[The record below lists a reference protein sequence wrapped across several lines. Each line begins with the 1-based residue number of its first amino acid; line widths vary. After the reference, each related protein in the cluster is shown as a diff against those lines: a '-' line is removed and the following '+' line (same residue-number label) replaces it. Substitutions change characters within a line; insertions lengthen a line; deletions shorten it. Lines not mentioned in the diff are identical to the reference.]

1 MRRPPNRPGPRLLHR
16 PSIPSSEELVINAIG
31 IVIVALAAAGPVHAQ
46 TYPAKPVRII
56 VPFPPGGG
64 TDIVARA
71 VAQKLGDSLGE
82 TFVVDNRG
90 GAGGTI
96 GSEAA
101 AKSAPDGYT
110 LGVATSSTHGV
121 APSLY
126 PRLGY
131 DPVKDFAPVT
141 LVATTPFVLV
151 VHPALPV
158 RSVKDLVALARS
170 QPGKLNYGSA
180 GNGSSNHLTVEMF
193 NMMTG
198 VRMTH
203 VPYKGSGP
211 ALVDLM
217 GGQVELM
224 INDMSSLLNFV
235 NSGKLR
241 ALAVTSGA
249 RNASLPAVPTIAESL
264 PGYEAEAWYGILAPA
279 RTPPAIVTRIYEE
292 IVKAMRSTDLK
303 DRLKAQGLDG
313 VANTPQEFLAYMQR
327 DIAKWA
333 KVVKASGARID

>member
-1 MRRPPNRPGPRLLHR
+1 
-16 PSIPSSEELVINAIG
+16 VIKAIA
-31 IVIVALAAAGPVHAQ
+31 IALILGTAISASAQ
-46 TYPAKPVRII
+46 TYPVKPVRVI

-71 VAQKLGDSLGE
+71 VAQKLGDALE
-82 TFVVDNRG
+82 QTFVVDNRS

-101 AKSAPDGYT
+101 AKAAPDGYT
-110 LGVATSSTHGV
+110 LGIATSSTHGV

-126 PRLGY
+126 TKLGY

-141 LVATTPFVLV
+141 LVATTPFVLA

-158 RSVKDLVALARS
+158 RSIKELIALAKA
-170 QPGKLNYGSA
+170 QPGKLNYASA

-193 NMMTG
+193 DMMTK
-198 VRMTH
+198 VKMTH

-211 ALVDLM
+211 ALIDLM
-217 GGQVELM
+217 GGQVDLM

-235 NSGKLR
+235 NTGKLR
-241 ALAVTSGA
+241 AVAVTSSK
-249 RNASLPAVPTIAESL
+249 RNASLPNVPTIAESL
-264 PGYEAEAWYGILAPA
+264 PGYEAEAWYGVLAPA
-279 RTPPAIVTRIYEE
+279 RTSPAIVSKLYEE
-292 IVKAMRSTDLK
+292 IVKAMRNTDLRE
-303 DRLKAQGLDG
+303 RLKSQGLDG

-333 KVVKASGARID
+333 QVVKASGARID

>member
-1 MRRPPNRPGPRLLHR
+1 MPQRPFIN
-16 PSIPSSEELVINAIG
+16 SEEESVIKAIG
-31 IVIVALAAAGPVHAQ
+31 IVALTLGAAAAAHAQ
-46 TYPAKPVRII
+46 TYPVKPVRII

-71 VAQKLGDSLGE
+71 VAQKLGEALE
-82 TFVVDNRG
+82 QTFVVDNRG

-126 PRLGY
+126 PKLGY

-158 RSVKDLVALARS
+158 RSIKELIALAKA

-193 NMMTG
+193 NMMTN

-217 GGQVELM
+217 GGQVDLM

-241 ALAVTSGA
+241 ALAVTSGG
-249 RNASLPAVPTIAESL
+249 RNASLPGIPTIAESL
-264 PGYEAEAWYGILAPA
+264 PGYEAEAWYGVLAPA
-279 RTPPAIVTRIYEE
+279 RTPQPIVTRLYEE
-292 IVKAMRSTDLK
+292 IVKAMRNTDLK

-313 VANTPQEFLAYMQR
+313 IANTPQEFLAYMQR